1 MRMNRLALPV
11 ALAAV
16 ALVSVATLERRATP
30 DDVRRAV
37 SVLRAAGFDNLSL
50 DLLYDIPDAT
60 ETTWTRSLDAA
71 LALARLDADNGRLA
85 ARTEIAK
92 RLGISQ
98 PAYAQQENSDRLRKS
113 SREKIAGALGI
124 LPEQLDF

>member
-1 MRMNRLALPV
+1 MNAPTNIQIINGPDGSPAFVVIPYDDYLA
-11 ALAAV
+11 
-16 ALVSVATLERRATP
+16 ERAEARDLIPHGVIERTIEGASPARAWREHLGLTQ
-30 DDVRRAV
+30 A
-37 SVLRAAGFDNLSL
+37 
-50 DLLYDIPDAT
+50 
-60 ETTWTRSLDAA
+60 
-71 LALARLDADNGRLA
+71 
-85 ARTEIAK
+85 EIAK

>member
-1 MRMNRLALPV
+1 MNAPTNIQIINGPDGSPAFVVIPYADYLA
-11 ALAAV
+11 
-16 ALVSVATLERRATP
+16 ERAEARDLIPQGVIERTIEGASPARAW
-30 DDVRRAV
+30 RE
-37 SVLRAAGFDNLSL
+37 
-50 DLLYDIPDAT
+50 DLGLTQA
-60 ETTWTRSLDAA
+60 
-71 LALARLDADNGRLA
+71 
-85 ARTEIAK
+85 EIAK